1 MRLLIRRKINRE
13 RESFFFRVFTD
24 TESRNLEG
32 CNSERRFTLI
42 CELNALPWTSDSNEV
57 KTVTKG
63 LGKMYVSMNMLAH
76 A

>member
-1 MRLLIRRKINRE
+1 M
-13 RESFFFRVFTD
+13 
-24 TESRNLEG
+24 EG

-42 CELNALPWTSDSNEV
+42 CELNALPWTSDSYEV